1 MKAARID
8 HADDPAAEPFRLLRA
23 PGALAAAG
31 LLGAEGRLVVERL
44 LGPASR
50 FRMRA
55 LLATPRALSALA
67 PLVEQGAPDAL
78 LLSAEQEVL
87 EAVVG
92 HRLHR
97 GCVALAERGAAA
109 RPGQVIA
116 AARAAGRALLVCE
129 NIADPDNLGGL
140 FRNAAAFGVGGV
152 LLSPGGGDPL
162 YRKAVRAS
170 MGASLEIPFAR
181 CEAWPG
187 SLAAVAEAGYRL
199 VALAPRAPL
208 SIDELPRAAA
218 SALLVGSEGDGLSSG
233 ALAAAHFAV
242 RIPIAPAVDSLNVA
256 TAAAIALHRL
266 TPPPVAPCAS

>member
-1 MKAARID
+1 MKVARIEQ
-8 HADDPAAEPFRLLRA
+8 AGDPAAEPFRLLRDPA
-23 PGALAAAG
+23 ALAAAG
-31 LLGAEGRLVVERL
+31 LFGAEGRLVVGRL

-55 LLATPRALSALA
+55 LLATPRVLDALA
-67 PLVEQGAPDAL
+67 GLAALRAPDAAL
-78 LLSAEQEVL
+78 VCAEQEVL

-97 GCVALAERGAAA
+97 GCVALAERGAEADPA
-109 RPGQVIA
+109 RVIA
-116 AARAAGRALLVCE
+116 EARAARRALLVCE
-129 NIADPDNLGGL
+129 NVADPDNLGGL
-140 FRNAAAFGVGGV
+140 FRNAAAFGAGGV

-181 CEAWPG
+181 CAPWP
-187 SLAAVAEAGYRL
+187 AALGELGAAGYRL

-208 SIDELPRAAA
+208 PIEALPAASP
-218 SALLVGSEGDGLSSG
+218 SALLVGSEAEGLSEA
-233 ALAAAHFAV
+233 ALAAADVAV

-256 TAAAIALHRL
+256 TAAAVALHRL
-266 TPPPVAPCAS
+266 APPSGAPCAS